1 MKHVSTDV
9 FTYNGKGM
17 PTLDNA
23 TCMYLSEVIDELAT
37 VLPKGQTY
45 TFSTPTGKIVFE
57 MNK

>member
-9 FTYNGKGM
+9 FTYNNGEGM

-37 VLPKGQTY
+37 VLPKG
-45 TFSTPTGKIVFE
+45 
-57 MNK
+57 